1 MIKYDSIE
9 LSYVE
14 RKKMMD
20 GLMTAKIE
28 LTLVDSNTPSTRKRV
43 QESLLEVEAIRSV
56 TQEKG
61 VLRIEYL
68 PEAISASI
76 IRQQVERLGLSLA
89 KERKSRNPL
98 KRFIGRMIKANE
110 EAFGTKTLDCCQLNS
125 RPAKRSI

>member
-1 MIKYDSIE
+1 MI
-9 LSYVE
+9 
-14 RKKMMD
+14 D

-28 LTLVDSNTPSTRKRV
+28 LTLLDSDTHSNRKRV
-43 QESLLEVEAIRSV
+43 RESLLEVEAICSV

-89 KERKSRNPL
+89 KEPKSRNPL
-98 KRFIGRMIKANE
+98 KRFIGRMIEANE
-110 EAFGTKTLDCCQLNS
+110 KTFGTDALDCCKLNS
-125 RPAKRSI
+125 RTAKRSS